1 VLWLDRGAARVAAA
15 FEVEHTTS
23 ILSGIVRMLDLASA
37 QGGAVPG
44 LFLVAPDE
52 REDQVRA
59 QLKRPAF
66 AAISSMR
73 VRYLAYG
80 ELERNRSSMARFGS
94 GLKPIEAIA
103 RDLT

>member
-1 VLWLDRGAARVAAA
+1 
-15 FEVEHTTS
+15 
-23 ILSGIVRMLDLASA
+23 VRRF
-37 QGGAVPG
+37 GP
-44 LFLVAPDE
+44 
-52 REDQVRA
+52 RA

-80 ELERNRSSMARFGS
+80 ELERSRSSIARFGA

-103 RDLT
+103 RDLG